1 MNIITTKN
9 AKETEKVGEML
20 AREMKSS
27 FAKGFGG
34 TQTGQV
40 ICLQGD
46 LGGGKTTFTKGFAKG
61 LGIKQNIT
69 SPTFVLMK
77 EYLVNT
83 ENIYKLYHLDCYR
96 LKDSKD
102 VAELGLPDIIKDL
115 NNIVLIE
122 WAERISDILP
132 KNCLHIK
139 FDFIDENT
147 REIRITN

>member
-1 MNIITTKN
+1 MTTITTKN
-9 AKETEKVGEML
+9 AEETQNAGEML
-20 AREMKSS
+20 AREMKS
-27 FAKGFGG
+27 
-34 TQTGQV
+34 GQV

-46 LGGGKTTFTKGFAKG
+46 LGGGKTTFAKGFAKG

-69 SPTFVLMK
+69 SPTFVIMK

-83 ENIYKLYHLDCYR
+83 KNIYKFYHIDCYR
-96 LKDSKD
+96 IKSSNDI
-102 VAELGLPDIIKDL
+102 AELGLSDIIKDL
-115 NNIVLIE
+115 HNIVLIE
-122 WAERISDILP
+122 WAERITDILP